1 MSHFLSTKIG
11 RCKNSE
17 HTGSLHSKKLRVTT
31 VLAKSPPNALLT
43 VFSTRA
49 SPGPAWQCSGFTKGR
64 GGALLPP
71 GVGLLWKVIACIK
84 REQARLDN
92 RGHNVLWKLLPG
104 NTPASGQCPAPQ
116 PEAWRVV
123 PGPVNSRK
131 ARQHG
136 RPQGSSRRAGPM
148 LRDSTVH
155 TSCHAAGKAELKDCR
170 VRSAFYHKRRA
181 AAYITTLRW
190 TGSVLSKQA
199 ENGGLTQ
206 KGGASAG
213 EPGVTAT
220 RAAPGPSK
228 EDMLPVEALR
238 CPVSPLTV
246 EGCSE
251 YPWFQTPA
259 SPGQDGIRTGSGG
272 CEQPTLECTGRRS
285 PALVEQRLCA

>member
-1 MSHFLSTKIG
+1 M
-11 RCKNSE
+11 
-17 HTGSLHSKKLRVTT
+17 
-31 VLAKSPPNALLT
+31 AKSPPNALVT

-49 SPGPAWQCSGFTKGR
+49 SPGPAWQCSGLPRGR

-84 REQARLDN
+84 REQAQLDN
-92 RGHNVLWKLLPG
+92 RGHNVLRKLLPA
-104 NTPASGQCPAPQ
+104 NTPASGPMSRPPARGLEGRSQRP
-116 PEAWRVV
+116 A
-123 PGPVNSRK
+123 NSGK

-136 RPQGSSRRAGPM
+136 RPQGSSWRAGPM
-148 LRDSTVH
+148 LRGSTVH
-155 TSCHAAGKAELKDCR
+155 ASCHAGGKAELKDRR
-170 VRSAFYHKRRA
+170 VRSAFYHERRA
-181 AAYITTLRW
+181 AAYITTLRR

-199 ENGGLTQ
+199 ENGGLMQ

-220 RAAPGPSK
+220 RAAPGPER
-228 EDMLPVEALR
+228 EDVLPVAALR
-238 CPVSPLTV
+238 CPVFPLTV

-259 SPGQDGIRTGSGG
+259 SPGRDGIRTGSGG

-285 PALVEQRLCA
+285 PDGPRRPEPLAEERLCA